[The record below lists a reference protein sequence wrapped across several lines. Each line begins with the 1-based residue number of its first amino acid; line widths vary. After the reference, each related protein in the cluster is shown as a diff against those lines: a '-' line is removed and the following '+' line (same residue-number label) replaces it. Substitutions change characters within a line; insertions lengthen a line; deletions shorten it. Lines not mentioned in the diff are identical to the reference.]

1 VRDYSYSRWAPHY
14 SAISAIS
21 SEGLLANWL
30 LKNPDERFDARSFM
44 QFLDERLSPAMNR
57 FYGGNPRSVIVM
69 VRINCANLANLRPK
83 GPPSFE
89 CILLSGMNIKLE
101 K

>member
-30 LKNPDERFDARSFM
+30 LKNPDERFDARSFI
-44 QFLDERLSPAMNR
+44 QFLDERLLPAMNR
-57 FYGGNPRSVIVM
+57 FNGENPRSVIVM
-69 VRINCANLANLRPK
+69 GKN
-83 GPPSFE
+83 
-89 CILLSGMNIKLE
+89 
-101 K
+101 